1 MRLGADP
8 HSACAPQSESLSLN
22 CEHVVPMELS
32 FVCDQFLWLLQN
44 PTVSEHDPSW

>member
-8 HSACAPQSESLSLN
+8 NSACAPQSESLLLN
-22 CEHVVPMELS
+22 CEHVVPMEHS
-32 FVCDQFLWLLQN
+32 FVGDQFLWLLQN